1 MAVSKEIAY
10 LQQNSINHWGIA
22 NDYAEEKFPMVIG
35 KSTIQDGEELNSHK
49 ESYEKGMLLLK
60 LCQDSLKEIEQKVL
74 VLSTEN
80 TLEKFKPTNE

>member
-1 MAVSKEIAY
+1 MDKNSLEANLKELESIVTKMEQGDMALED
-10 LQQNSINHWGIA
+10 SI
-22 NDYAEEKFPMVIG
+22 K
-35 KSTIQDGEELNSHK
+35 
-49 ESYEKGMLLLK
+49 SYEKGMLLLK